1 MHFRKNFNFIKME
14 DHLLRIATINYYD
27 ILLLTEQLNITHNNT
42 SLIEN
47 TKDLSISETK
57 QYFLEIAEELDSCN
71 LVTHYNALSKFM
83 FSLIINR
90 NFNFLFEDQLENN
103 FDIGLIEKSFEL
115 GVFEDLIKNL
125 NYFIL
130 KFSEFQKK

>member
-1 MHFRKNFNFIKME
+1 ME

>member
-1 MHFRKNFNFIKME
+1 ME

-27 ILLLTEQLNITHNNT
+27 ILLLTEQLNITHNNI
-42 SLIEN
+42 SIIEN

-71 LVTHYNALSKFM
+71 IVNHYNALSKLQ
-83 FSLIINR
+83 FSFIVNR

-103 FDIGLIEKSFEL
+103 FDIDLIEKSFEL
-115 GVFEDLIKNL
+115 GVFEDLLKNL

>member
-1 MHFRKNFNFIKME
+1 ME

-71 LVTHYNALSKFM
+71 LVTHYNALSKFL

-125 NYFIL
+125 NHFIL